1 MKNKKILSVTIL
13 AFLMSFNVS
22 CNGSNDETSNISS
35 QSISIADSDVQLNE
49 WNRVILGDYM
59 LMFSSKDEPDKD
71 ITSGTPVVFD
81 FNSMDTTILCN
92 RPNCSHSDSKCI
104 AYTLAESHQL
114 PVIWG
119 NCLYYFSESCDAVER
134 SGKRVLDLNA
144 SVIKY
149 SMDDM
154 TRSTV
159 GTIDDHNISSSSYAG
174 SCLIGSE
181 YYFITNDGD
190 PEYDEAGNVIS
201 SGNGGRAN
209 LFSIDL
215 GSEKIVDHGEIF
227 DYEKCQKDVPFD
239 SVHPYIIGTEGSNIY
254 IRIDFQKDP
263 VTKPQVF
270 VFDTVNKS
278 FLKNDDVF
286 AKQVKDG
293 YMLYYSSNGSTQ
305 SINTRDKNT
314 EKKIYVKE
322 LATGK
327 VIEGPIVK
335 SPTMSLGNGKVWY
348 DNCCFDIASGK
359 TAVIPDTSE
368 NDIVWY
374 HTLYKDDYIIDIY
387 GENGKQ
393 TVKIPVNE
401 INSLFE

>member
-144 SVIKY
+144 SVK
-149 SMDDM
+149 
-154 TRSTV
+154 
-159 GTIDDHNISSSSYAG
+159 SY
-174 SCLIGSE
+174 
-181 YYFITNDGD
+181 
-190 PEYDEAGNVIS
+190 
-201 SGNGGRAN
+201 
-209 LFSIDL
+209 
-215 GSEKIVDHGEIF
+215 K
-227 DYEKCQKDVPFD
+227 
-239 SVHPYIIGTEGSNIY
+239 
-254 IRIDFQKDP
+254 
-263 VTKPQVF
+263 
-270 VFDTVNKS
+270 
-278 FLKNDDVF
+278 
-286 AKQVKDG
+286 
-293 YMLYYSSNGSTQ
+293 
-305 SINTRDKNT
+305 
-314 EKKIYVKE
+314 
-322 LATGK
+322 
-327 VIEGPIVK
+327 
-335 SPTMSLGNGKVWY
+335 
-348 DNCCFDIASGK
+348 
-359 TAVIPDTSE
+359 
-368 NDIVWY
+368 
-374 HTLYKDDYIIDIY
+374 
-387 GENGKQ
+387 
-393 TVKIPVNE
+393 
-401 INSLFE
+401 